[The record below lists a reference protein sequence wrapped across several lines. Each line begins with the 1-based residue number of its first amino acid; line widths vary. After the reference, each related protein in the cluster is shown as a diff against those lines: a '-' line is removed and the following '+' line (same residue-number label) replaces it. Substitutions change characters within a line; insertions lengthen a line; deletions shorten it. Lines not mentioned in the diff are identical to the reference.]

1 MNNNILIVG
10 LGNIGDEYIHT
21 RHNTGFIFVDK
32 FVKLNHLT
40 LSQEKYCNIAQ
51 LKVHNKYIFV
61 IQPTTYMNLS
71 GNAVKYISDKY
82 NISLDNILVIVDN
95 LLLPFGSFRYRIKG
109 SSGGHNGLKNIQ
121 LCLNSENY
129 KRLHFGIG
137 HDFRRGEQNDYV
149 LSKFN
154 NQELE
159 QIQKASSTVNNIIN
173 HMILDEPL
181 RGNMISKEL
190 SIYKENYSNLLS
202 NI

>member
-51 LKVHNKYIFV
+51 LKVHNKYIFI

-82 NISLDNILVIVDN
+82 NIALDNILVIGN
-95 LLLPFGSFRYRIKG
+95 
-109 SSGGHNGLKNIQ
+109 
-121 LCLNSENY
+121 
-129 KRLHFGIG
+129 
-137 HDFRRGEQNDYV
+137 
-149 LSKFN
+149 KF
-154 NQELE
+154 
-159 QIQKASSTVNNIIN
+159 K
-173 HMILDEPL
+173 
-181 RGNMISKEL
+181 
-190 SIYKENYSNLLS
+190 YKETIIEVNKYTTIGDITCEVESTNLIKL
-202 NI
+202 NIPLTVKTTKKSYNIYINTKVYQ